1 MVIFRKQ
8 QEELKEK
15 LQRLESKVLVGGENL
30 LDKADAQR
38 RLLEHAAR
46 ELEMREMNER
56 RLREDLQKKEVGVC
70 WGLETTRLVTCF
82 GLCLSIGVLGK
93 YVEQS

>member
-1 MVIFRKQ
+1 M
-8 QEELKEK
+8 
-15 LQRLESKVLVGGENL
+15 LVGGENL

-46 ELEMREMNER
+46 ELEIREMNER

-70 WGLETTRLVTCF
+70 
-82 GLCLSIGVLGK
+82 
-93 YVEQS
+93 